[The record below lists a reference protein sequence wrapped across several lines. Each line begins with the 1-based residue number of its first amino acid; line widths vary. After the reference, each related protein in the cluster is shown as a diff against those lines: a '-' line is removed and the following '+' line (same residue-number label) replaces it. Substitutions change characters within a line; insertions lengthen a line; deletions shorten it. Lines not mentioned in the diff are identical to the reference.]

1 MLIAADFAAKKHR
14 RQVRKGATGEPYV
27 NHPLEVAK
35 ILVET
40 GNVNDHEILIAAI
53 LHDTIEDT
61 DTSEIEISELFGS
74 RVCSLV
80 LEVSDDKSLSKAER
94 KELQV
99 EHAPHLSDGAK
110 VIKLADKIS
119 NIADIIENPP
129 ENWSRKRRLEY
140 IDWGER
146 VIAGLRGVNPD
157 LENLFDKVIARAREH
172 IFRPD

>member
-1 MLIAADFAAKKHR
+1 MLIAADFAARKHR
-14 RQVRKGATGEPYV
+14 HQVRKGATGEPYV

-40 GNVNDHEILIAAI
+40 GNVNDYEILIAAI

-61 DTSEIEISELFGS
+61 ETSEIEINELFGS

-94 KELQV
+94 KQLQV
-99 EHAPHLSDGAK
+99 DHAPHLSDGAK

-119 NIADIIENPP
+119 NIADISENPP
-129 ENWSRKRRLEY
+129 ENWSRERRLEY

-157 LENLFDKVIARAREH
+157 LENLFDKVIARAR
-172 IFRPD
+172 